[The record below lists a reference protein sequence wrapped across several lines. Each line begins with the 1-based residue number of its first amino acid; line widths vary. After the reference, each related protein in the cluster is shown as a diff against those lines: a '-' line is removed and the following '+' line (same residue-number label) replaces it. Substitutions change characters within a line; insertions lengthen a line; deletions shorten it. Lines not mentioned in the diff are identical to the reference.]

1 MFVVYLSFSPSG
13 DTIPL
18 TDRRILALR
27 WWFIFSDEDGGS
39 DGDGDIHADVYK
51 AKHDDDVTMRMR
63 RKTLV
68 R

>member
-27 WWFIFSDEDGGS
+27 WWFILLDEDGGS
-39 DGDGDIHADVYK
+39 DGEEKIWNYWTG
-51 AKHDDDVTMRMR
+51 
-63 RKTLV
+63 RKSENTKDMKV
-68 R
+68 KEKI

>member
-27 WWFIFSDEDGGS
+27 WWFIFLDEDGGS
-39 DGDGDIHADVYK
+39 DGDGNIH
-51 AKHDDDVTMRMR
+51 AKHDDDVTKRMR